1 MKQHTY
7 ASRTHASGNACI
19 RLLGV
24 LLILT
29 VMPAVGLGFSPQRTF
44 PDTADGIYVFVD
56 QLSGGLTVAQRQFA
70 ASHYVGTQKQTSGL
84 IDAIRVYNPNFIM
97 IQYRLGVRD
106 SGHSANFI
114 HNNTW
119 SNDWAT
125 IDPHNEWFIPHA
137 DTNPD
142 PRVYQLYAGWLKEY
156 CMDISGEING
166 GIGTPTAYGWKEY
179 WSDTVI
185 SDINAS
191 HGDGVFADST
201 HLPYAV
207 PADQYNSIIGGPP
220 HTPYIYHMEKYYDY
234 VYQQLDQADKYF
246 IPNIGGLMTTI
257 DTTNG
262 YYEDVHGAMVEGF
275 GHILSEFDWRL
286 QMNRVLRLLRNDKIF
301 IAQNNVSGHT
311 DIAGRQWLLANFL
324 LLKHNKSYINMFSSA
339 DTQLYWWPEYD
350 LDLGAQED
358 TTVPGDVSALLDGS
372 GIYVRRYEK
381 GLVLVNPTGAART
394 YFFAPGEPNELVEP
408 WGGGAINTSGNMV
421 RPAGLNL
428 IPQGGSIMLPGW
440 SSAILVPEPG
450 SVTLIALGGLALLR
464 RKRR

>member
-1 MKQHTY
+1 MKQRTY
-7 ASRTHASGNACI
+7 ASRTHASGNTCI

-24 LLILT
+24 LLIVTL
-29 VMPAVGLGFSPQRTF
+29 MPAVGLGFSPQRTF

-56 QLSGGLTVAQRQFA
+56 QLGSLTVAQRQFA
-70 ASHYVGTQKQTSGL
+70 ASHYVGTQKQTSNL
-84 IDAIRVYNPNFIM
+84 IDAIRMYNPNFIM

-125 IDPHNEWFIPHA
+125 INANEDWFLH
-137 DTNPD
+137 DNQGN
-142 PRVYQLYAGWLKEY
+142 RVYQLYAGWLEEY
-156 CMDISGEING
+156 CMDVSGLIDHNPG
-166 GIGTPTAYGWKEY
+166 GDPAYGWKEY

-185 SDINAS
+185 SDITAS

-207 PADQYNSIIGGPP
+207 PSDLWDSPLGSPP
-220 HTPYIYHMEKYYDY
+220 HQGYIGHMEVYYDY
-234 VYQQLDQADKYF
+234 VYQRFDQADKYF
-246 IPNIGGLMTTI
+246 IPNIGGLMTTL

-301 IAQNNVSGHT
+301 IAQNNVSDHS
-311 DIAGRQWLLANFL
+311 DVAGRQWLLANFL

-350 LDLGAQED
+350 LDLGAQEE
-358 TTVPGDVSALLDGS
+358 TTVPGDVSALRDAS

-381 GLVLVNPTGAART
+381 ALVLVNPTGSART
-394 YFFAPGEPNELVEP
+394 YVFAPDEPNELVEP
-408 WGGGAINTSGNMV
+408 WGGGAINASGNMV

-428 IPQGGSIMLPGW
+428 IAQGGSIMLPAW
-440 SSAILVPEPG
+440 SSAILVPEPA
-450 SVTLIALGGLALLR
+450 SVALIALGGLALLR